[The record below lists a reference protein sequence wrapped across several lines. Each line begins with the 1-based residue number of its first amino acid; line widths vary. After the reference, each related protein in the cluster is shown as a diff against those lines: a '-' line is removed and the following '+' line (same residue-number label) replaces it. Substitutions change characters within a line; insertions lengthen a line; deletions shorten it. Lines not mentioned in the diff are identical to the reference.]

1 VQWSVTVNAPG
12 STGTALTG
20 NVTVSDGTNSCFAAV
35 SAGQCDVTFTSAGA
49 KSLTATY
56 AGDTNYNG
64 SASSPATAH
73 TVNKA
78 DTATTITS
86 DNPDPSSPGQSVTV
100 AWTTTVNSPGG
111 GTPTGNVTVT
121 VSGGAETCSAPV
133 ATGQCSLTLNATGTR
148 TITATYAGDTNFN
161 TSFDTESHQ
170 VCGSGVVTSTADTG
184 AGSLRQ
190 IILDS

>member
-1 VQWSVTVNAPG
+1 VDPNLVIVESNENNNTPTNNTVTVGKANTTTSITSDLPDPSVTGQAVTVQWSVTVNAPG
-12 STGTALTG
+12 SIGAALSG

-35 SAGQCDVTFTSAGA
+35 SAGQCNVTFTSAGA

-73 TVNKA
+73 TVNRA
-78 DTATTITS
+78 DTTTTITS

-100 AWTTTVNSPGG
+100 QWTTTVNAPGA

-121 VSGGAETCSAPV
+121 VSGGAETCN
-133 ATGQCSLTLNATGTR
+133 GQVSSGQRSLDLNA
-148 TITATYAGDTNFN
+148 
-161 TSFDTESHQ
+161 
-170 VCGSGVVTSTADTG
+170 
-184 AGSLRQ
+184 
-190 IILDS
+190 